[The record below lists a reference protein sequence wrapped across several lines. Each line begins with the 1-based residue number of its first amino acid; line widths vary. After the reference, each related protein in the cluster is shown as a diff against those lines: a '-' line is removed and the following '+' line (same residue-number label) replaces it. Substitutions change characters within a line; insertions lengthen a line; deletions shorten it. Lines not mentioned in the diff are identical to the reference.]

1 MKIYT
6 ECLGETAKYTYSSR
20 GKYTEEETEEK
31 GKEND
36 DHTAR
41 EKTRSRPTT

>member
-6 ECLGETAKYTYSSR
+6 ECLGETAKYTYSSSS
-20 GKYTEEETEEK
+20 KYTEEREEK

-41 EKTRSRPTT
+41 EKARSRPTT